1 MKHLITLFFIS
12 FFGII
17 TAQNDIS
24 FDKAKAYYDAGEH
37 IKARETLNALIET
50 GNKEQNRSRNWFLR
64 ASIYIALLHETVLDT
79 DRNTIIE
86 AIAESIHKTKA
97 LESETTAYYKLIT
110 QKQQSLWADEIN
122 AGTEAKRNDDYE
134 KAYTYYKNAL
144 LLKPESPEANLYLA
158 YTAQK
163 LEAYDEAA
171 AAYEKLVAAN
181 KIDDISYTL
190 YLSCQRSRGAT
201 LEQMEELIDIGL
213 DNFPDS
219 KIIQQQKIKSL
230 DRQQEFEALETLL
243 KSYVAKYP
251 NDPSYD
257 FQLALYYDN
266 SYIRNLN
273 QGNSLVAEDN
283 YIKAKTGYEKV
294 LTHEKTRYLANYN
307 LSSLLSYKAN
317 SYSRLLDEMDPETYQ
332 SQSTDLLS
340 KREHLYKEA
349 ITYMLVAN
357 DLNPNDINVLTNLKN
372 LYKQLKDDKNVT
384 LYANKIK
391 LLKQ

>member
-24 FDKAKAYYDAGEH
+24 FDKAKAYYDVGEY

-64 ASIYIALLHETVLDT
+64 ASIYIALLQETVLDT
-79 DRNTIIE
+79 DRNSIIE
-86 AIAESIHKTKA
+86 AIAESIHKTKD

-122 AGTEAKRNDDYE
+122 AGTEAKRNNDYE

-213 DNFPDS
+213 ENFPSS
-219 KIIQQQKIKSL
+219 KVIQQQKIKSL
-230 DRQQEFEALETLL
+230 NKQQKFKVLETLL
-243 KSYVAKYP
+243 KDYVAKYP
-251 NDPSYD
+251 NDPSYH
-257 FQLALYYDN
+257 FQLALHYEN

-273 QGNSLVAEDN
+273 LGNTLIAEDYYN
-283 YIKAKTGYEKV
+283 KAKNGYQGV

-307 LSSLLSYKAN
+307 LASLLSHKAN
-317 SYSRLLDEMDPETYQ
+317 TYSKLLDEMDPETYR
-332 SQSTDLLS
+332 SQSGKMLTE
-340 KREHLYKEA
+340 RERLYKEA
-349 ITYMLVAN
+349 INHMLTAN

-384 LYANKIK
+384 LYNNKIK